1 MVDTDGVAARG
12 EELRGGFARI
22 EGAVAGGDTDL
33 SRLGFWRLL
42 RQVKADP
49 ALSAHWAEAAGRID
63 RAAFEAS
70 VRPRFPMWLG
80 NLVLVLGALVGGL
93 PGGGAVNAQDQGGAG

>member
-12 EELRGGFARI
+12 EELQEAFARI
-22 EGAVAGGDTDL
+22 EAAVAGGDTDL

-49 ALSAHWAEAAGRID
+49 ALSAHWAEAGGRID

-80 NLVLVLGALVGGL
+80 HPPLPLGAPTGGL
-93 PGGGAVNAQDQGGAG
+93 AGGGAR